1 MVSQNGHREGGGAVP
16 YGVIHADI
24 FDSSLAG
31 DYRARYLFQ
40 DLIVLADSQDNVM
53 MNAMRIAH
61 RTRVPIE
68 VVERALEVLSA
79 PDPQSKSSLAEG
91 RRVTELKNEM
101 GQVIGYHVVNR
112 HHYKRLLSRTRR
124 KEYMRLYRARK
135 MEAQNG
141 GIGG

>member
-1 MVSQNGHREGGGAVP
+1 MLTLREEGGQHVA

-53 MNAMRIAH
+53 LNAMRIAH

-68 VVERALEVLSA
+68 IVEKALEVLSA
-79 PDPQSKSSLAEG
+79 ADPDSKSSLEDG
-91 RRVTELKNEM
+91 RRITEIKNEM
-101 GQVIGYHVVNR
+101 GNVIGYHIVNR

-124 KEYMRLYRARK
+124 REYMRLYRQKKLA
-135 MEAQNG
+135 ADITNG
-141 GIGG
+141 R